1 MENIIQSILDSDQY
15 KYSIQQAILQLFP
28 YAQATYKFI
37 NRGPHRFSKKY
48 LSALNYFIS
57 TNFNKLKLQK
67 DEKEWLAKTCPYF
80 TPSYLEYL
88 ENYRFDISEVQT
100 SLTED
105 NNLEITI
112 SGPWH
117 RTVLWEV
124 PLMALISELYFLHE
138 DKNWTM
144 DGQKRKIRRKA
155 HTLNIE
161 NCPFIDFGTRR
172 RRNFTTQDL
181 VVQELVKYPNVL
193 GTSNPFLA
201 KKYNIKALGSNP
213 HEWTMGHAVLCSANH
228 ANRYA
233 MENWVKVYNGELG
246 IALTDTYGTDA
257 FLKDFDLR
265 LSNLYNGIR
274 QDSGNSFTFVDKM
287 LTHYKKMNID
297 PMTKTIVFSDSLD
310 VQKVIKIKKY
320 CEGKIKC
327 VFGIGTSI
335 SNSFDNSPA
344 LNMVIKLTKI
354 NDQNVVKL
362 GDGDGGKITGDPNA
376 VKLMKHIYFGEKL

>member
-1 MENIIQSILDSDQY
+1 MPNILQSILDSDQY
-15 KYSIQQAILQLFP
+15 KYTTQQAILQLFP
-28 YAQATYKFI
+28 DAQATYKFI

-67 DEKEWLAKTCPYF
+67 DEKEWLTKTCPYF

-88 ENYRFDISEVQT
+88 ENYRFDISEVQI

-213 HEWTMGHAVLCSANH
+213 HEWYMGHAVLCSANH

-246 IALTDTYGTDA
+246 VALTDTYGTDV
-257 FLKDFDLR
+257 FLRDFDRQLSR
-265 LSNLYNGIR
+265 LYPITR
-274 QDSGNSFTFVDKM
+274 QDSGNPFYHVDKM
-287 LTHYKKMNID
+287 IAFYEKNGID
-297 PMTKTIVFSDSLD
+297 PKTRTILFSDNLN
-310 VQKVIKIKKY
+310 VGKIINIKNY
-320 CEGKIKC
+320 CEERIKYA
-327 VFGIGTSI
+327 FGCGTHLT
-335 SNSFDNSPA
+335 NDFGLKTPA
-344 LNMVIKLTKI
+344 LNMVIKLHKI
-354 NDQNVVKL
+354 N
-362 GDGDGGKITGDPNA
+362 
-376 VKLMKHIYFGEKL
+376 

>member
-1 MENIIQSILDSDQY
+1 MPNILQSILDSDQY
-15 KYSIQQAILQLFP
+15 KYTTQQAILQLFP
-28 YAQATYKFI
+28 DAQATYKFI

-138 DKNWTM
+138 DKNWTK
-144 DGQKRKIRRKA
+144 DGQEKKIRQKA
-155 HTLNIE
+155 KTLYE
-161 NCPFIDFGTRR
+161 NKCSFIDFGTRR
-172 RRNFTTQDL
+172 RRNFETQKI
-181 VVQELVKYPNVL
+181 VVKEFVKYPNVL

-201 KKYNIKALGSNP
+201 HKYNTKPIGTIA
-213 HEWTMGHAVLCSANH
+213 HELVMAHSVLCSLNH
-228 ANRYA
+228 ANYYA
-233 MENWVKVYNGELG
+233 LENWVKVYNGTLG

>member
-1 MENIIQSILDSDQY
+1 MPNILQSILDSDQY
-15 KYSIQQAILQLFP
+15 KYTTQQAILQLFP
-28 YAQATYKFI
+28 DAQATYKFI

-67 DEKEWLAKTCPYF
+67 DEKEWLTKTCPYF

-213 HEWTMGHAVLCSANH
+213 HEWYMGHAVLCSANH

-246 IALTDTYGTDA
+246 VALTDTYGTDV
-257 FLKDFDLR
+257 FLRDFDRQLSR
-265 LSNLYNGIR
+265 LYPITR
-274 QDSGNSFTFVDKM
+274 QDSGNPFYHVDKM
-287 LTHYKKMNID
+287 IAFYEKNGID
-297 PMTKTIVFSDSLD
+297 PKTRTILFSDNLN
-310 VQKVIKIKKY
+310 VGKIINIKNY
-320 CEGKIKC
+320 CEERIKYA
-327 VFGIGTSI
+327 FGAGTSI
-335 SNSFDNSPA
+335 TNDFGLKTPA
-344 LNMVIKLTKI
+344 LNMVIKLHKI
-354 NDQNVVKL
+354 NQKYVVKIS
-362 GDGDGGKITGDPNA
+362 DDPSKATGDLETIR
-376 VKLMKHIYFGEKL
+376 LMRHIYFGEKL